1 MHLIGHKTQG
11 SEMLLKYGRVQTI
24 GEDGGKERNGKSEV
38 SGAATGNFRQRNNK
52 DIWN

>member
-1 MHLIGHKTQG
+1 MHLIGCKTQS
-11 SEMLLKYGRVQTI
+11 SEMLLKYGTVQI
-24 GEDGGKERNGKSEV
+24 IEDGGKERNGKFEV